1 MALFIKV
8 FSMRC
13 LVSCCGFLIVCSLL
27 VFLSCLWAIARF
39 GSLVVDLF
47 VFDSFLVW
55 RYVVVLV
62 WGSVG
67 CVDTPLWGCFGSGVS
82 GL

>member
-13 LVSCCGFLIVCSLL
+13 LVTCCGFLIVCSLL

-47 VFDSFLVW
+47 VFGSFLVW
-55 RYVVVLV
+55 RV
-62 WGSVG
+62 
-67 CVDTPLWGCFGSGVS
+67 CGCFSLGIC
-82 GL
+82 GLR